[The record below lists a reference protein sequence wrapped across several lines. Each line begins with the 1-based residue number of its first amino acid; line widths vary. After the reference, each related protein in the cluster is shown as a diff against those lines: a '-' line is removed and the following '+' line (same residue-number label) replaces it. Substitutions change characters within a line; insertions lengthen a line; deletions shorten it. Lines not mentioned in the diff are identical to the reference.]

1 MGLPTVLIA
10 VRGFEA
16 SHMATLSNV
25 TINVSYSGGEAHTVV
40 DYWTGLV
47 GVTYTDAS
55 SKAVIASDVDEMVCV
70 APDYPA
76 GVDDDRGINGT
87 GVEIKNLES
96 GKCLDVWSASGSDV
110 PDYTNVD
117 FYSCSGASNQ
127 VFTYDGSTIKHAAS
141 GKCLDNDA
149 SNGDSV
155 QIFSCSGASNQAWT
169 AMSSSGAILNK
180 ATGKCLDVLGG
191 GTADG
196 TDVWTYTC
204 TGATSQQWYF
214 EG

>member
-1 MGLPTVLIA
+1 M
-10 VRGFEA
+10 
-16 SHMATLSNV
+16 
-25 TINVSYSGGEAHTVV
+25 V

-76 GVDDDRGINGT
+76 GVDDDRVINGT
-87 GVEIKNLES
+87 GVEIKNRES

-117 FYSCSGASNQ
+117 LYSCSGASNQ

-155 QIFSCSGASNQAWT
+155 QIFSCSGAS
-169 AMSSSGAILNK
+169 SSSAPPHRVRACASLLFFFQSCSACSRACSKNM
-180 ATGKCLDVLGG
+180 
-191 GTADG
+191 
-196 TDVWTYTC
+196 
-204 TGATSQQWYF
+204 SRSRSSRP
-214 EG
+214 